1 MKAEV
6 VAVGTE
12 LLLGQVVDTNSAW
25 IGEQLALAGIDSH
38 FQTKVGDNQAR
49 IVQALYA
56 ALARSEA
63 VVVCG
68 GLGPTQDDITRDAI
82 AEVMGVPLV
91 RQQALVAE
99 IRAIFASRGRVMA
112 ENNLRQAD
120 VPDGATVI
128 PQTRGT
134 APGLMCP
141 VGDQVIY
148 AVPGVPH
155 EMREMMGRAV
165 LPDLQRR
172 AGSHSVILSR
182 VLRTWGMAESTLA
195 EVVAPRFAALDTR
208 GANPTIAFLA
218 SGIEGIKVRI
228 TAKASTEAEAR
239 RLLEAEEVELR
250 AVLGEAVFGT
260 DDETME
266 HAVGRLLV
274 YRGLWLALAESVTG
288 GLIASRIVRV
298 PGASQ
303 WFRGSV
309 VAYDPAVKRD
319 LLGVPEGPVVSAE
332 AARAM
337 AEGARR
343 ALCADVGLGVTGVAG
358 PDSSEGQAPGT
369 VFYSQVG
376 PGELVS
382 TGRLQVPGDRDRV
395 REFAALSVLGNL
407 FRSLLAAEGT

>member
-1 MKAEV
+1 MRAEV

-12 LLLGQVVDTNSAW
+12 LLLGQVVDTNSSW

-38 FQTKVGDNQAR
+38 FQTKVGDNLAR
-49 IVQALYA
+49 IVQALRT
-56 ALARSEA
+56 ALDRSDA

-91 RQQALVAE
+91 RQEELVAE
-99 IRAIFASRGRVMA
+99 IRAIFAGRGRAMA

-120 VPDGATVI
+120 VPEGAEVI

-134 APGLMCP
+134 APGLICP
-141 VGDQVIY
+141 VGTQVVY

-165 LPDLQRR
+165 IPDLQRR
-172 AGSHSVILSR
+172 AGTHAVILSR
-182 VLRTWGMAESTLA
+182 VLRTFGLAESTLA
-195 EVVAPRFAALDTR
+195 EVVAPRFAALEER
-208 GANPTIAFLA
+208 GSNPTIAFLA
-218 SGIEGIKVRI
+218 SGIEGIKVRV
-228 TAKASTEAEAR
+228 TAKAATEAEAR
-239 RLLEAEEVELR
+239 KLLEAEEAELR
-250 AVLGEAVFGT
+250 AVLADAVFGA

-266 HAVGRLLV
+266 HAVGRLLAE
-274 YRGLWLALAESVTG
+274 RGLWLALAESVTG
-288 GLIASRIVRV
+288 GLMASRIVAV

-319 LLGVPEGPVVSAE
+319 VLGVPEGPVVSAE
-332 AARAM
+332 AAEAM

-343 ALCADVGLGVTGVAG
+343 VLHADVGLGVTGVAG
-358 PDSSEGQAPGT
+358 PDPSEGHPPGT

-376 PGELVS
+376 PGELVQ
-382 TGRLQVPGDRDRV
+382 TNRLRIPGDRDRV
-395 REFAALSVLGNL
+395 REFGALSVLGSL
-407 FRSLLAAEGT
+407 FRSLLVAEGS

>member
-1 MKAEV
+1 
-6 VAVGTE
+6 
-12 LLLGQVVDTNSAW
+12 
-25 IGEQLALAGIDSH
+25 
-38 FQTKVGDNQAR
+38 
-49 IVQALYA
+49 
-56 ALARSEA
+56 
-63 VVVCG
+63 
-68 GLGPTQDDITRDAI
+68 
-82 AEVMGVPLV
+82 
-91 RQQALVAE
+91 
-99 IRAIFASRGRVMA
+99 
-112 ENNLRQAD
+112 
-120 VPDGATVI
+120 VPDGAAVI
-128 PQTRGT
+128 AQTRGT
-134 APGLMCP
+134 APGLICP

-172 AGSHSVILSR
+172 AGTHAVILSR

-195 EVVAPRFAALDTR
+195 EVVAPRFAALDTG

-228 TAKASTEAEAR
+228 TAKAATEAEAR
-239 RLLEAEEVELR
+239 HLLEVEEAELR

-266 HAVGRLLV
+266 HAVGRLLAH
-274 YRGLWLALAESVTG
+274 RGLWLALAESVTG
-288 GLIASRIVRV
+288 GLIASRIVAV

-309 VAYDPAVKRD
+309 VAYDPAVKRN
-319 LLGVPEGPVVSAE
+319 LLGVPEGPVVSSE

-358 PDSSEGQAPGT
+358 PDSSEGHAPGT